1 MTQTKKTAI
10 SLVFYQRNY
19 LADKWR
25 QMVNQAELDALFA
38 ELSRELAPLGFE
50 LDIVD
55 DETSMDIKGYGD
67 LLNSVRVRCP
77 AHGFGNMCLGHII
90 GASKNLNLTEDLRR
104 GVNRVCFAPET
115 IEPQGSDKVVCHNC
129 GCGC

>member
-1 MTQTKKTAI
+1 MTQLKPKKI
-10 SLVFYQRNY
+10 SVVFYQRKY
-19 LADKWR
+19 LAGKWE
-25 QMVNQAELDALFA
+25 QMVKQTELEGLFA
-38 ELSRELAPLGFE
+38 ELGRELASLGF
-50 LDIVD
+50 DFNIVND
-55 DETSMDIKGYGD
+55 DTSMDIKGYGD
-67 LLNSVRVRCP
+67 LLNSIRVRCP

-90 GASKNLNLTEDLRR
+90 GSSKNLNLAEDIRR